1 MLSLAIWFIFIYM
14 NLLSKNKYV
23 LLFVALLAV
32 SSSAWVVRFLP
43 ELSATTIAFWRMF
56 LASLMAFAI
65 SYKTILTFVPN
76 KKILLAG
83 IFLGF
88 HFALFFRS
96 VQLTSIA
103 EAALLGTIA
112 PVFTEFFSILFQKK
126 RFSLKVFLGLSLALL
141 GAYILISQSNF
152 SDTSTFGNLLA
163 VLCSVAMAAVL
174 LVGKDVRKSVGLFE
188 YSRWL
193 FFYAAVCLFL
203 ISLYQNVNVLS
214 FNYED
219 FGWFVFLAAIPTMVG
234 HNIFYFLVKNLS
246 ATTVAA
252 VPLGE
257 PVISSVGAFFLFNEP
272 VGLFVVLGGS
282 ITLVGVYIIIRN
294 DG

>member
-1 MLSLAIWFIFIYM
+1 MI
-14 NLLSKNKYV
+14 LLSKNKYV
-23 LLFVALLAV
+23 LLFIALLAV

-43 ELSATTIAFWRMF
+43 NLSATTIAFWRMF
-56 LASLMAFAI
+56 LASFMAFVI

-83 IFLGF
+83 VFLGF

-112 PVFTEFFSILFQKK
+112 PVFTEFYSIVFQQK
-126 RFSLKVFLGLSLALL
+126 RFSVRVFFGLSLALL
-141 GAYILISQSNF
+141 GAYILISQSSF
-152 SDTSTFGNLLA
+152 SETSMHGNLLA
-163 VLCSVAMAAVL
+163 VLCSFAMAVVL

-193 FFYAAVCLFL
+193 FLYAAACLYL
-203 ISLYQNVNVLS
+203 ISLYRDVNVFFFS
-214 FNYED
+214 FHD

-234 HNIFYFLVKNLS
+234 HNIFYFLVKTLS

-272 VGLFVVLGGS
+272 VSLFVFLGGS
-282 ITLVGVYIIIRN
+282 ITLVGVYTIIRN

>member
-1 MLSLAIWFIFIYM
+1 MLLFT
-14 NLLSKNKYV
+14 KNKYI

-112 PVFTEFFSILFQKK
+112 PVFTEFYSIVFQKK
-126 RFSLKVFLGLSLALL
+126 KFSIWVLFGLSLALL
-141 GAYILISQSNF
+141 GAYTLISQSSF

-163 VLCSVAMAAVL
+163 VLCSVAMAVVL
-174 LVGKDVRKSVGLFE
+174 LVGKDVRKNIGLFE
-188 YSRWL
+188 YSRWV
-193 FFYAAVCLFL
+193 FFYAATCLFF
-203 ISLYQNVNVLS
+203 ISLFQNVNIFS
-214 FNYED
+214 FSGQD
-219 FGWFVFLAAIPTMVG
+219 FGWFIFLAAIPTMVG
-234 HNIFYFLVKNLS
+234 HNIFYFLVKTLS

-257 PVISSVGAFFLFNEP
+257 PIISSIGGYFIFAEP
-272 VGLFVVLGGS
+272 VGINVFFGGL
-282 ITLVGVYIIIRN
+282 ITLVGVFIIIRN
-294 DG
+294 DSS

>member
-1 MLSLAIWFIFIYM
+1 MG
-14 NLLSKNKYV
+14 LLLKNKYV
-23 LLFVALLAV
+23 LLFIALLAV
-32 SSSAWVVRFLP
+32 SSSAWVVRLLP

-56 LASLMAFAI
+56 LASLMAFTV
-65 SYKTILTFVPN
+65 SYKTILTFVPS

-112 PVFTEFFSILFQKK
+112 PVFTEFYSIMFQKK
-126 RFSLKVFLGLSLALL
+126 GFSIKVFFGLSLALL
-141 GAYILISQSNF
+141 GAYTLISQSSF
-152 SDTSTFGNLLA
+152 SDTSTYGNLLA
-163 VLCSVAMAAVL
+163 VLCSVAMAVVL
-174 LVGKDVRKSVGLFE
+174 LVGKDVRKNVSLFE

-193 FFYAAVCLFL
+193 FLYAAACLFL
-203 ISLYQNVNVLS
+203 ISLYQNVSIFS
-214 FNYED
+214 FSVSD
-219 FGWFVFLAAIPTMVG
+219 FGWFVFLAAVPTMVG
-234 HNIFYFLVKNLS
+234 HNIFYFLVKTLS

-257 PVISSVGAFFLFNEP
+257 PVISSFGAFFLFNEP
-272 VGLFVVLGGS
+272 VSFFVFLGGS
-282 ITLVGVYIIIRN
+282 VTLIGVFIIKPCL
-294 DG
+294 

>member
-1 MLSLAIWFIFIYM
+1 MSL
-14 NLLSKNKYV
+14 LLKNKYV

-32 SSSAWVVRFLP
+32 SSSAWVVRLLP

-56 LASLMAFAI
+56 LASLMAFTV
-65 SYKTILTFVPN
+65 SYKTILTFVPS

-112 PVFTEFFSILFQKK
+112 PVFTEFYSIMFQKK
-126 RFSLKVFLGLSLALL
+126 GFSIKVFFGLSLALL
-141 GAYILISQSNF
+141 GAYTLISQSSF
-152 SDTSTFGNLLA
+152 SDTSTYGNLLA
-163 VLCSVAMAAVL
+163 VLCSVAMAVVL
-174 LVGKDVRKSVGLFE
+174 LVGKDVRKNVSLFE

-193 FFYAAVCLFL
+193 FLYAAACLFL
-203 ISLYQNVNVLS
+203 ISLYQNVSIFS
-214 FNYED
+214 FSVSD
-219 FGWFVFLAAIPTMVG
+219 FGWFVFLAAVPTMVG
-234 HNIFYFLVKNLS
+234 HNIFYFLVKTLS

-257 PVISSVGAFFLFNEP
+257 PVISSFGAFFLFNEP
-272 VGLFVVLGGS
+272 VSFFVFLGGS
-282 ITLVGVYIIIRN
+282 ITLIGVFIIIRN
-294 DG
+294 DS

>member
-1 MLSLAIWFIFIYM
+1 MLLFT
-14 NLLSKNKYV
+14 KNKYI

-43 ELSATTIAFWRMF
+43 ELSATTIAFWRMS

-83 IFLGF
+83 VFLGF

-112 PVFTEFFSILFQKK
+112 PVFTEFYSIMFQKK
-126 RFSLKVFLGLSLALL
+126 RLSIKVLGGLFLALL
-141 GAYILISQSNF
+141 GAYTLLSQSSF
-152 SDTSTFGNLLA
+152 SDTSTFGNVLA
-163 VLCSVAMAAVL
+163 VLCSAAMAVVL

-193 FFYAAVCLFL
+193 FFYAAACLLL
-203 ISLYQNVNVLS
+203 ISLYQNVNVFS
-214 FNYED
+214 FSFQD

-234 HNIFYFLVKNLS
+234 HNIFYFLVKTLS

-272 VGLFVVLGGS
+272 VGPFVFLGGS
-282 ITLVGVYIIIRN
+282 ITLIGVYIIIRN
-294 DG
+294 DD

>member
-1 MLSLAIWFIFIYM
+1 MG
-14 NLLSKNKYV
+14 LLLKNKYV

-32 SSSAWVVRFLP
+32 SSSAWVVRLLP
-43 ELSATTIAFWRMF
+43 DLSATTIAFWRMF
-56 LASLMAFAI
+56 LASLMAFTV
-65 SYKTILTFVPN
+65 SYKTILTFVPS

-112 PVFTEFFSILFQKK
+112 PVFTEFYSIVFQKK
-126 RFSLKVFLGLSLALL
+126 GFSIKVFFGLSLALL
-141 GAYILISQSNF
+141 GAYTLISQSSF
-152 SDTSTFGNLLA
+152 SDTSTYGNLLA
-163 VLCSVAMAAVL
+163 VLCSVAMAVVL
-174 LVGKDVRKSVGLFE
+174 LVGKDVRKNVSLFE

-193 FFYAAVCLFL
+193 FLYAAACLFL
-203 ISLYQNVNVLS
+203 ISLYQNVSVFS
-214 FNYED
+214 FSVSD
-219 FGWFVFLAAIPTMVG
+219 FGWFVFLAAVPTMVG
-234 HNIFYFLVKNLS
+234 HNIFYFLVKTLS

-257 PVISSVGAFFLFNEP
+257 PVISSFGAFFLFNEP
-272 VGLFVVLGGS
+272 VSFFVFLGGS
-282 ITLVGVYIIIRN
+282 VTLIGVFIIIRN
-294 DG
+294 DS

>member
-1 MLSLAIWFIFIYM
+1 MLLFT
-14 NLLSKNKYV
+14 KNKYI

-112 PVFTEFFSILFQKK
+112 PVFTEFYSIVFQKK
-126 RFSLKVFLGLSLALL
+126 KFSIWVLFGLSLALL
-141 GAYILISQSNF
+141 GAYALISKSSF

-163 VLCSVAMAAVL
+163 VLCSVAMAVVL
-174 LVGKDVRKSVGLFE
+174 LVGKDVRKNIGLFE
-188 YSRWL
+188 YSRWV
-193 FFYAAVCLFL
+193 FFYAATCLFF
-203 ISLYQNVNVLS
+203 ISLFQNVSVFS
-214 FNYED
+214 FSSQD

-246 ATTVAA
+246 ATTIAA

-257 PVISSVGAFFLFNEP
+257 PIISSIGGYFIFAEP
-272 VGLFVVLGGS
+272 VGINVFFGGL
-282 ITLVGVYIIIRN
+282 ITLVGVFIVIRN
-294 DG
+294 DGS

>member
-1 MLSLAIWFIFIYM
+1 MSL
-14 NLLSKNKYV
+14 LLKNKYV

-32 SSSAWVVRFLP
+32 SSSAWVVRLLP
-43 ELSATTIAFWRMF
+43 DLSATTIAFWRMF
-56 LASLMAFAI
+56 LASLMAFTV
-65 SYKTILTFVPN
+65 SYKTILTFVPS

-112 PVFTEFFSILFQKK
+112 PVFTEFYSIMFQKK
-126 RFSLKVFLGLSLALL
+126 GFSIKVFFGLSLALL
-141 GAYILISQSNF
+141 GAYTLISQSSF
-152 SDTSTFGNLLA
+152 SDTSTYGNLLA
-163 VLCSVAMAAVL
+163 VLCSVAMAVVL
-174 LVGKDVRKSVGLFE
+174 LVGKDVRKNVSLFE

-193 FFYAAVCLFL
+193 FLYAAACLFL
-203 ISLYQNVNVLS
+203 ISLYQNVSIFS
-214 FNYED
+214 FSVSD
-219 FGWFVFLAAIPTMVG
+219 FGWFVFLAAVPTMVG
-234 HNIFYFLVKNLS
+234 HNIFYFLVKTLS

-257 PVISSVGAFFLFNEP
+257 PVISSFGAFFLFNEP
-272 VGLFVVLGGS
+272 VSFFVFLGGS
-282 ITLVGVYIIIRN
+282 VTLIGVFIIIRN
-294 DG
+294 DS

>member
-1 MLSLAIWFIFIYM
+1 MSLF
-14 NLLSKNKYV
+14 LKNKYV

-32 SSSAWVVRFLP
+32 SSSAWVVRLLP

-56 LASLMAFAI
+56 LASLMAFTV
-65 SYKTILTFVPN
+65 SYKTILTFVPS
-76 KKILLAG
+76 KKILFAG

-112 PVFTEFFSILFQKK
+112 PVFTEFYSIMFQKK
-126 RFSLKVFLGLSLALL
+126 GFSIKVFFGLSLALL
-141 GAYILISQSNF
+141 GAYTLISQSSF
-152 SDTSTFGNLLA
+152 SDTSTYGNLLA
-163 VLCSVAMAAVL
+163 VLCSVAMAVVL
-174 LVGKDVRKSVGLFE
+174 LVGKDVRKNVSLFE

-193 FFYAAVCLFL
+193 FLYAAACLFL
-203 ISLYQNVNVLS
+203 ISLYQNVSIFS
-214 FNYED
+214 FSVSD
-219 FGWFVFLAAIPTMVG
+219 FGWFVFLAAVPTMVG
-234 HNIFYFLVKNLS
+234 HNIFYFLVKTLS

-257 PVISSVGAFFLFNEP
+257 PVISSFGAFFLFNEP
-272 VGLFVVLGGS
+272 VSFFVFLGGS
-282 ITLVGVYIIIRN
+282 VTLIGVFIIIRN
-294 DG
+294 DS

>member
-1 MLSLAIWFIFIYM
+1 MGI
-14 NLLSKNKYV
+14 LSKNKYV
-23 LLFVALLAV
+23 LLFIALLAV

-56 LASLMAFAI
+56 LASIMAFTI
-65 SYKTILTFVPN
+65 SYKTIFTFVPN

-112 PVFTEFFSILFQKK
+112 PVFTEIYSIVFQKK
-126 RFSLKVFLGLSLALL
+126 AFSVKVFFGLSLALL
-141 GAYILISQSNF
+141 GAYTLISQSSF
-152 SDTSTFGNLLA
+152 SDTSTTGNLLA
-163 VLCSVAMAAVL
+163 VLCSVAMAVVL
-174 LVGKDVRKSVGLFE
+174 IVGKDVRKNVGLLE
-188 YSRWL
+188 YSRWVFLGASFCL
-193 FFYAAVCLFL
+193 FF
-203 ISLYQNVNVLS
+203 ISVAEGVNVFS
-214 FNYED
+214 FSKND
-219 FGWFVFLAAIPTMVG
+219 FGWFVFLAAVPTMVG
-234 HNIFYFLVKNLS
+234 HNIFYFLVKSLS

-257 PVISSVGAFFLFNEP
+257 PVISSLGAYFLFEEP
-272 VGLFVVLGGS
+272 VGMSVFLGGT
-282 ITLVGVYIIIRN
+282 ITLIGVYIVIKN
-294 DG
+294 DTGS

>member
-1 MLSLAIWFIFIYM
+1 MSL
-14 NLLSKNKYV
+14 LLKNKYV

-32 SSSAWVVRFLP
+32 SSSAWVVRLLP

-56 LASLMAFAI
+56 LASLMAFTL
-65 SYKTILTFVPN
+65 SYKTILTFVPS

-112 PVFTEFFSILFQKK
+112 PVFTEFYSIVFQKK
-126 RFSLKVFLGLSLALL
+126 GFSIKVFFGLSLALL
-141 GAYILISQSNF
+141 GAYTLISQSSF
-152 SDTSTFGNLLA
+152 SDTSTYGNLLA
-163 VLCSVAMAAVL
+163 VLCSVAMAVVL
-174 LVGKDVRKSVGLFE
+174 LVGKDVRKNVSLFE

-193 FFYAAVCLFL
+193 FLYAAACLFL
-203 ISLYQNVNVLS
+203 ISLYQNVSIFS
-214 FNYED
+214 FSVSD
-219 FGWFVFLAAIPTMVG
+219 FGWFVFLAAVPTMVG
-234 HNIFYFLVKNLS
+234 HNIFYFLVKTLS

-257 PVISSVGAFFLFNEP
+257 PVISSFGAFFLFNEP
-272 VGLFVVLGGS
+272 VSFFVFLGGS
-282 ITLVGVYIIIRN
+282 VTLIGVFIIIRN
-294 DG
+294 DS

>member
-1 MLSLAIWFIFIYM
+1 MVLFT
-14 NLLSKNKYV
+14 KNKYV

-32 SSSAWVVRFLP
+32 SSSAWVVRLLP

-112 PVFTEFFSILFQKK
+112 PVFTEFYSIVFQKK
-126 RFSLKVFLGLSLALL
+126 RFSIRVLFGLSLALL
-141 GAYILISQSNF
+141 GAYALVSQSSF
-152 SDTSTFGNLLA
+152 SNTSAFGNLLA
-163 VLCSVAMAAVL
+163 VLCSVAMAVVL
-174 LVGKDVRKSVGLFE
+174 LVGKDVRKNIGLFE

-193 FFYAAVCLFL
+193 FFYAATCLFF
-203 ISLYQNVNVLS
+203 ISLFQNVNIFS
-214 FNYED
+214 FSGQD
-219 FGWFVFLAAIPTMVG
+219 FGWFIFLAAIPTMVG
-234 HNIFYFLVKNLS
+234 HNIFYFLVKTLS

-257 PVISSVGAFFLFNEP
+257 PIISSIGGYFIFAEP
-272 VGLFVVLGGS
+272 VSINVFFGGL
-282 ITLVGVYIIIRN
+282 ITLVGVFIIIRN
-294 DG
+294 DGS

>member
-1 MLSLAIWFIFIYM
+1 MD
-14 NLLSKNKYV
+14 LLSKNKYV
-23 LLFVALLAV
+23 LLFIALLAV

-56 LASLMAFAI
+56 LASIMAFII
-65 SYKTILTFVPN
+65 SYKSIFTFVPN
-76 KKILLAG
+76 KKILVAG

-112 PVFTEFFSILFQKK
+112 PVFTEFFSIMFQSKK
-126 RFSLKVFLGLSLALL
+126 FSKEVFFGLSLALL
-141 GAYILISQSNF
+141 GAYILISQSSF
-152 SDTSTFGNLLA
+152 SDTSAFGNLLA
-163 VLCSVAMAAVL
+163 VFCSVAMAVVL
-174 LVGKDVRKSVGLFE
+174 LIGKDVRKSVGLFE

-193 FFYAAVCLFL
+193 FLYAAGCLFI
-203 ISLYQNVNVLS
+203 ISLFQGVNVFFFTS
-214 FNYED
+214 QN

-234 HNIFYFLVKNLS
+234 HNIFYFLVKSLS

-257 PVISSVGAFFLFNEP
+257 PVLSSVGAFFLFDEP

-282 ITLVGVYIIIRN
+282 ITLVGVYTIIRN
-294 DG
+294 DN

>member
-1 MLSLAIWFIFIYM
+1 MVLFT
-14 NLLSKNKYV
+14 KNKYV

-112 PVFTEFFSILFQKK
+112 PVFTEFYSIVFQKK
-126 RFSLKVFLGLSLALL
+126 RFSIKVLFGLFLALL
-141 GAYILISQSNF
+141 GAYTLLSQSSF

-163 VLCSVAMAAVL
+163 VLCSVAMAVVL
-174 LVGKDVRKSVGLFE
+174 LVGKDVRKMSACLNIHDGCFFMLLHV
-188 YSRWL
+188 
-193 FFYAAVCLFL
+193 FFYISLSKRKCFLFL
-203 ISLYQNVNVLS
+203 FSRFWLVCFSCGHTYN
-214 FNYED
+214 
-219 FGWFVFLAAIPTMVG
+219 GW
-234 HNIFYFLVKNLS
+234 S
-246 ATTVAA
+246 
-252 VPLGE
+252 
-257 PVISSVGAFFLFNEP
+257 
-272 VGLFVVLGGS
+272 
-282 ITLVGVYIIIRN
+282 
-294 DG
+294 

>member
-1 MLSLAIWFIFIYM
+1 MG
-14 NLLSKNKYV
+14 LLLKNKYV

-32 SSSAWVVRFLP
+32 SSSAWVVRLLP

-56 LASLMAFAI
+56 LASLMAFTV
-65 SYKTILTFVPN
+65 SYKTILTFVPS

-112 PVFTEFFSILFQKK
+112 PVFTEFYSIVFQKK
-126 RFSLKVFLGLSLALL
+126 GFSIKVFFGLSLALL
-141 GAYILISQSNF
+141 GAYTLISQSSF
-152 SDTSTFGNLLA
+152 SDTSTYGNLLA
-163 VLCSVAMAAVL
+163 VLCSVAMAVVL
-174 LVGKDVRKSVGLFE
+174 LVGKDVRKNVSLFE

-193 FFYAAVCLFL
+193 FLYAAACLFL
-203 ISLYQNVNVLS
+203 ISLYQNVSIFS
-214 FNYED
+214 FSVSD
-219 FGWFVFLAAIPTMVG
+219 FGWFVFLAAVPTMVG
-234 HNIFYFLVKNLS
+234 HNIFYFLVKTLS

-257 PVISSVGAFFLFNEP
+257 PVISSFGAFFLFNEP
-272 VGLFVVLGGS
+272 VSFFVFLGGS
-282 ITLVGVYIIIRN
+282 VTLIGVFIIIRN
-294 DG
+294 DS

>member
-1 MLSLAIWFIFIYM
+1 MI
-14 NLLSKNKYV
+14 LLLKNKYV

-32 SSSAWVVRFLP
+32 SSSAWVVRLLP

-56 LASLMAFAI
+56 LASLMAFTV
-65 SYKTILTFVPN
+65 SYKTILTFVPS

-112 PVFTEFFSILFQKK
+112 PVFTEFYSIIFQKK
-126 RFSLKVFLGLSLALL
+126 GFSIKVFFGLSLALL
-141 GAYILISQSNF
+141 GAYTLISQSSF
-152 SDTSTFGNLLA
+152 SDTSTYGNLLA
-163 VLCSVAMAAVL
+163 VLCSVAMAVVL
-174 LVGKDVRKSVGLFE
+174 LVGKDVRKNVSLFE

-193 FFYAAVCLFL
+193 FLYAAACLFL
-203 ISLYQNVNVLS
+203 ISLYQNVSIFS
-214 FNYED
+214 FSVSD
-219 FGWFVFLAAIPTMVG
+219 FGWFVFLAAVPTMVG
-234 HNIFYFLVKNLS
+234 HNIFYFLVKTLS

-257 PVISSVGAFFLFNEP
+257 PVISSFGAFFLFNEP
-272 VGLFVVLGGS
+272 VSFFVFLGGS
-282 ITLVGVYIIIRN
+282 VTLIGVFIIIRN
-294 DG
+294 DS

>member
-1 MLSLAIWFIFIYM
+1 MD
-14 NLLSKNKYV
+14 LLSKNKYV

-32 SSSAWVVRFLP
+32 SSSAWVIRLLP

-56 LASLMAFAI
+56 LASIMAFTI
-65 SYKTILTFVPN
+65 SYKTIFTFVPN

-112 PVFTEFFSILFQKK
+112 PVFTECFSIMFLGKK
-126 RFSLKVFLGLSLALL
+126 FSAKVFFGLTLALL
-141 GAYILISQSNF
+141 GAYILISQSSF
-152 SDTSTFGNLLA
+152 SNTSSLGNLLA
-163 VLCSVAMAAVL
+163 VLCSIAMAAVL
-174 LVGKDVRKSVGLFE
+174 LIGKEVRKNVGLLE

-193 FFYAAVCLFL
+193 FLCAAVCLFI
-203 ISLYQNVNVLS
+203 ISFFQGTSVFSFTSQN
-214 FNYED
+214 

-234 HNIFYFLVKNLS
+234 HNIFYFLIKSLS

-257 PVISSVGAFFLFNEP
+257 PVISSVGAFFLFDEP
-272 VGLFVVLGGS
+272 VGLFVFLGGS
-282 ITLVGVYIIIRN
+282 ITLVGVYTIIRN
-294 DG
+294 DN

>member
-1 MLSLAIWFIFIYM
+1 
-14 NLLSKNKYV
+14 
-23 LLFVALLAV
+23 
-32 SSSAWVVRFLP
+32 
-43 ELSATTIAFWRMF
+43 MF

-112 PVFTEFFSILFQKK
+112 PVFTEFYSIVFQKK
-126 RFSLKVFLGLSLALL
+126 KFSIWVLFGLSLALL
-141 GAYILISQSNF
+141 GAYTLISQSSF

-163 VLCSVAMAAVL
+163 VLCSVAMAVVL
-174 LVGKDVRKSVGLFE
+174 LVGKDVRKNIGLFE
-188 YSRWL
+188 YSRWV
-193 FFYAAVCLFL
+193 FFYAATCLFF
-203 ISLYQNVNVLS
+203 ISLFQNASVFS
-214 FNYED
+214 FSGQD

-246 ATTVAA
+246 ATTIAA

-257 PVISSVGAFFLFNEP
+257 PIISSIGGYFIFAEP
-272 VGLFVVLGGS
+272 VGINVFFGGL
-282 ITLVGVYIIIRN
+282 ITLVGVFIVIRN
-294 DG
+294 DGS

>member
-1 MLSLAIWFIFIYM
+1 MG
-14 NLLSKNKYV
+14 LLLKNKYV

-32 SSSAWVVRFLP
+32 SSSAWVVRLLP

-56 LASLMAFAI
+56 LASLMAFTV
-65 SYKTILTFVPN
+65 SYKTILTFVPS

-112 PVFTEFFSILFQKK
+112 PVFTEFYSIMFQKK
-126 RFSLKVFLGLSLALL
+126 GFSIKVFFGLSLALL
-141 GAYILISQSNF
+141 GAYTLISQSSF
-152 SDTSTFGNLLA
+152 SDTSTYGNLLA
-163 VLCSVAMAAVL
+163 VLCSVAMAVVL
-174 LVGKDVRKSVGLFE
+174 LVGKDVRKNVSLFE

-193 FFYAAVCLFL
+193 FLYAAACLFL
-203 ISLYQNVNVLS
+203 ISLYQNVSIFS
-214 FNYED
+214 FSVSD
-219 FGWFVFLAAIPTMVG
+219 FGWFVFLAAVPTMVG
-234 HNIFYFLVKNLS
+234 HNIFYFLVKTLS

-257 PVISSVGAFFLFNEP
+257 PVISSFGAFFLFNEP
-272 VGLFVVLGGS
+272 VSLFVFLGGS
-282 ITLVGVYIIIRN
+282 VTLIGVFIIIRN
-294 DG
+294 DS

>member
-1 MLSLAIWFIFIYM
+1 MG
-14 NLLSKNKYV
+14 LLLKNKYV

-32 SSSAWVVRFLP
+32 SSSAWVVRLLP

-56 LASLMAFAI
+56 LASLMAFTL
-65 SYKTILTFVPN
+65 SYKTILTFVPS

-112 PVFTEFFSILFQKK
+112 PVFTEFYSIMFQKK
-126 RFSLKVFLGLSLALL
+126 GFSIKVFFGLSLALL
-141 GAYILISQSNF
+141 GAYTLISQSSF
-152 SDTSTFGNLLA
+152 SDTSRYGNLLA
-163 VLCSVAMAAVL
+163 VLCSVAMAVVL
-174 LVGKDVRKSVGLFE
+174 LVGKDVRKNVSLFE

-193 FFYAAVCLFL
+193 FLYAAACLFL
-203 ISLYQNVNVLS
+203 ISLYQNVSVFS
-214 FNYED
+214 FSVSD
-219 FGWFVFLAAIPTMVG
+219 FGWFVFLAAVPTMIG
-234 HNIFYFLVKNLS
+234 HNIFYFLVKTLS

-257 PVISSVGAFFLFNEP
+257 PVISSFGAFFLFNEP
-272 VGLFVVLGGS
+272 VSLFVFLGGS
-282 ITLVGVYIIIRN
+282 VTLAGVYIIIRN
-294 DG
+294 DS

>member
-1 MLSLAIWFIFIYM
+1 MSLF
-14 NLLSKNKYV
+14 LKNKYV

-32 SSSAWVVRFLP
+32 SSSAWVVRLLP

-56 LASLMAFAI
+56 LASLMAFTV
-65 SYKTILTFVPN
+65 SYKTILTFVPS

-112 PVFTEFFSILFQKK
+112 PVFTEFYSIMFQKK
-126 RFSLKVFLGLSLALL
+126 GFSIKVFFGLSLALL
-141 GAYILISQSNF
+141 GAYTLISQSSF
-152 SDTSTFGNLLA
+152 SDTSTYGNLLA
-163 VLCSVAMAAVL
+163 VLCSVAMAVVL
-174 LVGKDVRKSVGLFE
+174 LVGKDVRKNVSLFE

-193 FFYAAVCLFL
+193 FLYAAACLFL
-203 ISLYQNVNVLS
+203 ISLYQNVSIFS
-214 FNYED
+214 FSVSD
-219 FGWFVFLAAIPTMVG
+219 FGWFVFLAAVPTMVG
-234 HNIFYFLVKNLS
+234 HNIFYFLVKTLS

-257 PVISSVGAFFLFNEP
+257 PVISSFGAFFLFDEP
-272 VGLFVVLGGS
+272 VSFFVFLGGS
-282 ITLVGVYIIIRN
+282 VTLIGVFIIIRN
-294 DG
+294 DS